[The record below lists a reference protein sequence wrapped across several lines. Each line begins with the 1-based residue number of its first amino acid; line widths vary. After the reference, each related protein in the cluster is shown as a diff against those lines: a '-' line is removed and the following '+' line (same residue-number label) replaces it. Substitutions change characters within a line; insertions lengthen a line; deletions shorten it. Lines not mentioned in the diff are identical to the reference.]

1 MITQESISKEWIEAV
16 AKSNKADKTLV
27 EKAIRALL
35 LLEGLSES
43 GLNYIF
49 KGGTAL
55 LLLFNS
61 NKRLSIDID
70 IIVPEKAK
78 DLTDI
83 LGKICE
89 TKGFTNF
96 VRQER
101 VTGTNIDKEHYKLL
115 FVSALNLQE
124 SHILLDILK
133 EEVHYQNIIERPVD
147 SVFVNQ
153 DNEPVMVRLPDFNN
167 ILGDKLTAFAPNT
180 TGVPY
185 RKGNKEMGME
195 IIKQMYDIG
204 CLYDKADNPEIV
216 SAVFTSFAETELL
229 YRENHGNIEHVLND
243 IIDTA
248 LSVCL
253 RQSIGKADFDILSKG
268 IVQVKPFIF
277 SEPFHLEKAI
287 TYAAKTVYIAS
298 AIKHSAIQF
307 QHFNSAID
315 MKNWIIT
322 EPMNTKLNKIK
333 KSNPEAFFYLYQTF
347 VLPDRS
353 KPRQTTA
360 T

>member
-1 MITQESISKEWIEAV
+1 MITQKRISKEWIDAV

-27 EKAIRALL
+27 EKIIRALL

-55 LLLFNS
+55 MLLFNS
-61 NKRLSIDID
+61 GKRLSIDID
-70 IIVPEKAK
+70 IIVPEKGK

-89 TKGFTNF
+89 TKGFAGF
-96 VRQER
+96 ERQER
-101 VTGTNIDKEHYKLL
+101 ITGTNIDKEHYKLM
-115 FVSALNLQE
+115 FVSSLDQQE
-124 SHILLDILK
+124 SHILLDVLK
-133 EEVHYQNIIERPVD
+133 EKIHYQDIIERPVD

-153 DNEPVMVRLPDFNN
+153 ENEPVMVCLPDFNN

-185 RKGNKEMGME
+185 RKGSKEMGMD

-204 CLYDKADNPEIV
+204 CLLDKADNPEIV
-216 SAVFTSFAETELL
+216 SAVFSSFAETELL
-229 YRENHGNIEHVLND
+229 YRENQCSIENVLND
-243 IIDTA
+243 IIETS

-253 RQSIGKADFDILSKG
+253 RQSIGKADFDILAKG

-287 TYAAKTVYIAS
+287 TYAAKAVYIAS
-298 AIKHSAIQF
+298 VIKHSVMQF
-307 QHFNSAID
+307 KHFNPAID
-315 MKNWIIT
+315 MKSWIIT

-360 T
+360 S